1 MKLNIEQLELKLKDY
16 RRFTATL
23 LILASYLY
31 MGAIIN
37 TYIRQSPDGSSLT
50 LLSFATTVVAG
61 WLIYQSH
68 RMKIKIQENERV

>member
-50 LLSFATTVVAG
+50 LLAFATTFVAG
-61 WLIYQSH
+61 WLIYHSH
-68 RMKIKIQENERV
+68 RLKIKIQENERV

>member
-1 MKLNIEQLELKLKDY
+1 MNLNIEQLELKLKDY
-16 RRFTATL
+16 RRFIVTV

-37 TYIRQSPDGSSLT
+37 TYIRYSPDGRSLT
-50 LLSFATTVVAG
+50 ILAFAATVAAG

-68 RMKIKIQENERV
+68 RVKIKIQENERV